1 MITFYDFL
9 FNLSM
14 SPSKFD
20 RVISVLTCDLT
31 RFAFSCFVFPPPK
44 RKRVIMAPL
53 FLSFLQDQSLN
64 YLFEMMPTR
73 SKSEFMHIAFHKPTC
88 FWSWNAPPPFS
99 SSKLL
104 PLINFNYDLSVKCCT
119 DAPNRRSE
127 KAGNNPKLFEWSGCF
142 N

>member
-1 MITFYDFL
+1 MWLDTICFFL
-9 FNLSM
+9 FRFP
-14 SPSKFD
+14 PSKEK
-20 RVISVLTCDLT
+20 TCDYGST
-31 RFAFSCFVFPPPK
+31 
-44 RKRVIMAPL
+44 
-53 FLSFLQDQSLN
+53 LSFLLEDQSLN

-127 KAGNNPKLFEWSGCF
+127 KAGNNPKLFEWSSCF
-142 N
+142 NWQRKKEGSKEPHLQQNKAKQD